1 LQATLAPPVKGKMLK
16 GLCVCYSVIATTY
29 FSVAISGYWAFG
41 NESGASILAN
51 FIGETKPLLPKWFFL
66 MTNIFILL
74 QVMALTAVRTTS
86 WYTIHLS
93 NFTIHSIPF
102 S

>member
-41 NESGASILAN
+41 NESGASVLSN
-51 FIGETKPLLPKWFFL
+51 FVGETKLLLPKWFFL

-74 QVMALTAVRTTS
+74 QVMALTAVRRAS
-86 WYTIHLS
+86 WYIHLS
-93 NFTIHSIPF
+93 ILQFA
-102 S
+102 

>member
-1 LQATLAPPVKGKMLK
+1 VQATLAPPVKGKMLK

-41 NESGASILAN
+41 NESGASVLSN
-51 FIGETKPLLPKWFFL
+51 FLSETKKPLLPKWFFL

-74 QVMALTAVRTTS
+74 QVMALTAVRKAS
-86 WYTIHLS
+86 CLHLS
-93 NFTIHSIPF
+93 IFQF
-102 S
+102 A